1 MDLSSKF
8 TSYFLFC
15 IIPLNCRC
23 FCLTEWIV
31 ETCWYASLHLAH
43 SHRPTQSIIL
53 PCFQSLCPWAFQPLH
68 SPPFASSQPHFLNF
82 FLFFY
87 KEFTFSPLS
96 KFMHFL
102 FPLSHSTP
110 SASIHTHIHEN
121 TTETA
126 GSLAAVAR
134 SQKVC
139 NSTDPK
145 CASDPVMAQSTPP
158 SASLLLSHRSC
169 TCTRTHTHTT
179 QYSGWRKA
187 SLHQEATSY
196 SNIWSVHEALLILL
210 QG

>member
-8 TSYFLFC
+8 TLYFLFC
-15 IIPLNCRC
+15 IIPFNCRC

-31 ETCWYASLHLAH
+31 ETCWYASLYLAH
-43 SHRPTQSIIL
+43 SHRPTQSILL
-53 PCFQSLCPWAFQPLH
+53 PCFHSLCPWAFQPLH
-68 SPPFASSQPHFLNF
+68 SPPFASSQPPFSFL
-82 FLFFY
+82 FY

-139 NSTDPK
+139 TAQTPNVQVTQSWPSQHLHLRRFYSPTDL
-145 CASDPVMAQSTPP
+145 ARA
-158 SASLLLSHRSC
+158 RE
-169 TCTRTHTHTT
+169 HTHTT

-196 SNIWSVHEALLILL
+196 SNIWSAHEALLILL